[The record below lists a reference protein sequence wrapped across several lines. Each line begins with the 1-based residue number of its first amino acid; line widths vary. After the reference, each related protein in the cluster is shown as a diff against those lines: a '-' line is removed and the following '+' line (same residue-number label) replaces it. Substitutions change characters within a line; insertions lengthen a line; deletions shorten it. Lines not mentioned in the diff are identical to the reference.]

1 MDNWQYHNGKM
12 KELKQL
18 YLKISKQT
26 QNRLQEIIDIFKFS
40 FDTLYNVTDN
50 KTKNRVN
57 TYIEEW
63 KDRGILTGYF
73 GILAKNIYNRTR
85 VKNSEILELLI
96 YGAYIEEQAKIKEQ
110 ELNIMY
116 NDVNYYY
123 QEGQREVNDTLQKKQ
138 RKPIN
143 TLEWAFFLDLL
154 DQPNAKGYVF
164 KQYIDTIIKYNAEQ
178 IYRQMTIDLQQQKQ
192 PDITNDIYQNLI
204 KRQNNSKL
212 NIREYKASK
221 NEDKQQST
229 ETKVSAKTEQTK
241 IIDKISGDIDAQL
254 IGLNN
259 LAKVEGI
266 KEVDNDAQ
274 VRFITVIDG
283 NETDMCHS
291 LDGQLFYINKE
302 NEFNRYYGETQK
314 DLRIEKIKCKGLA
327 IGLNLPP
334 ISHHFHWCRSTIAYQ
349 TPKTSTKVEQEEKYN
364 LFDKAYER
372 RIEKLNLEKL
382 NIKHIDKKT
391 LSDILN
397 NMKKVYKDFPQIE
410 GKIREINEIRHPY
423 GGMNI
428 TPQED
433 GTYIMEINRNI
444 FNDKTKA
451 KEMYAKDLKRKF
463 HPKNSSYKD
472 MGIHEAGHM
481 VLNEILRKKH
491 SNINALATDW
501 NNNITSTRI
510 LNQAFKK
517 CKINGIIN
525 KRKAIMNISNYA
537 IEKDASETI
546 AEAFVDYYVN
556 KNKSTNLS
564 KAIVTIMKG
573 MI

>member
-1 MDNWQYHNGKM
+1 MNNWQYHDKKM

-18 YLKISKQT
+18 YLKTSNQT
-26 QNRLQEIIDIFKFS
+26 QNKLQEIIDTFKFN
-40 FDTLYNVTDN
+40 FDTLYNIAEV
-50 KTKNRVN
+50 KTKNRIN
-57 TYIEEW
+57 IYIEEW
-63 KDRGILTGYF
+63 KDKGLLTGYF
-73 GILAKNIYNRTR
+73 GMLAKNIYNRTR

-96 YGAYIEEQAKIKEQ
+96 YGAYIEEQSKIKEQ

-116 NDVNYYY
+116 DDVNYYY
-123 QEGQREVNDTLQKKQ
+123 QEGQQEVNNTLPKKE
-138 RKPIN
+138 RKPLNI
-143 TLEWAFFLDLL
+143 LKWAFFLALL
-154 DQPNAKGYVF
+154 DRPNVKGYIYE
-164 KQYIDTIIKYNAEQ
+164 QYIQATIQFNAQQ

-192 PDITNDIYQNLI
+192 IDITNDIYQNLI

-212 NIREYKASK
+212 NI
-221 NEDKQQST
+221 NE
-229 ETKVSAKTEQTK
+229 
-241 IIDKISGDIDAQL
+241 DKISGDIDTQM

-266 KEVDNDAQ
+266 KEVDNNAQ
-274 VRFITVIDG
+274 VRVMAVMDG
-283 NETDMCHS
+283 KETDMCHS

-302 NEFNRYYGETQK
+302 NTFDRYYGETQK
-314 DLRIEKIKCKGLA
+314 DLRIERIKCFGLVV
-327 IGLNLPP
+327 GLNLPP
-334 ISHHFHWCRSTIAYQ
+334 ISHHFHWCRSTITYQ
-349 TPKTSTKVEQEEKYN
+349 IPQKSTKIQQESKYS
-364 LFDKAYER
+364 LFDRVYER
-372 RIEKLNLEKL
+372 RIEKLNLDKL
-382 NIKHIDKKT
+382 NIKHIDKKI
-391 LSDILN
+391 LSNILN
-397 NMKKVYKDFPQIE
+397 NMEKVYKDFPQIE

-444 FNDKTKA
+444 FNNEKRVRDLYNKDVKTN
-451 KEMYAKDLKRKF
+451 F
-463 HPKNSSYKD
+463 HPKNSTYKD

-481 VLNEILRKKH
+481 VLNEILRKKY

-517 CKINGIIN
+517 CKINGTIN
-525 KRKAIMNISNYA
+525 KRKAIKNISNYA

-546 AEAFVDYYVN
+546 AESFVDYYVN
-556 KNKSTNLS
+556 KNKSTDLS
-564 KAIVTIMKG
+564 KTIITIMKG

>member
-18 YLKISKQT
+18 YLKTSKQT
-26 QNRLQEIIDIFKFS
+26 QNRLQEIIDTFKFD
-40 FDTLYNVTDN
+40 FDTLYNVADN
-50 KTKNRVN
+50 KTKNRAN

-63 KDRGILTGYF
+63 KDRRILTGYF

-96 YGAYIEEQAKIKEQ
+96 YGAYIEERNRIQEQ

-116 NDVNYYY
+116 DDANYYY
-123 QEGQREVNDTLQKKQ
+123 QEGEQEVNNILSKKE

-143 TLEWAFFLDLL
+143 TLEWALFLSLL
-154 DQPNAKGYVF
+154 DTPNTKGYIF
-164 KQYIDTIIKYNAEQ
+164 EQYIQATIQFNAQQ

-204 KRQNNSKL
+204 KRQNDSKL
-212 NIREYKASK
+212 NI
-221 NEDKQQST
+221 NG
-229 ETKVSAKTEQTK
+229 
-241 IIDKISGDIDAQL
+241 DKISGDIDAQL

-266 KEVDNDAQ
+266 KEVDSEAK
-274 VRFITVIDG
+274 VRFIATIDG

-314 DLRIEKIKCKGLA
+314 DLKIEKIKCKGLVL
-327 IGLNLPP
+327 GLNLPP
-334 ISHHFHWCRSTIAYQ
+334 ISHHFHWCRSTIVYQ
-349 TPKTSTKVEQEEKYN
+349 APKTSTKVEQEEKYN

-372 RIEKLNLEKL
+372 RIEKLNLEQL
-382 NIKHIDKKT
+382 NIRHIDKKT
-391 LSDILN
+391 LSDILK

-410 GKIREINEIRHPY
+410 GKIKEINEIRHPY

-444 FNDKTKA
+444 FNDKVKA
-451 KEMYAKDLKRKF
+451 KEMYNKDLKRKF

-510 LNQAFKK
+510 LNQALKK

-525 KRKAIMNISNYA
+525 RRKAIMNISNYA

>member
-1 MDNWQYHNGKM
+1 MDNWQYHNRKM

-18 YLKISKQT
+18 YLKASKQT
-26 QNRLQEIIDIFKFS
+26 QNRLQEIIDTFKFD
-40 FDTLYNVTDN
+40 FDTLYNVADN
-50 KTKNRVN
+50 KTKNRAN

-63 KDRGILTGYF
+63 KDRRILTGYF

-96 YGAYIEEQAKIKEQ
+96 YGAYIEERNRIQEQ

-116 NDVNYYY
+116 DDANYYY
-123 QEGQREVNDTLQKKQ
+123 QEGEQEVNNILSKKE

-143 TLEWAFFLDLL
+143 TLEWALLLSLL
-154 DQPNAKGYVF
+154 DTPNTKGYIF
-164 KQYIDTIIKYNAEQ
+164 EQYIQATIQFNAQQ

-204 KRQNNSKL
+204 KRQNDSKL
-212 NIREYKASK
+212 NI
-221 NEDKQQST
+221 NG
-229 ETKVSAKTEQTK
+229 
-241 IIDKISGDIDAQL
+241 DKISGDIDAQL

-266 KEVDNDAQ
+266 KEVDSEAK
-274 VRFITVIDG
+274 VRFIATIDG

-314 DLRIEKIKCKGLA
+314 DLKIEKIKCKGLVL
-327 IGLNLPP
+327 GLNLPP
-334 ISHHFHWCRSTIAYQ
+334 ISHHFHWCRSTIVYQ
-349 TPKTSTKVEQEEKYN
+349 APKTSTKVEQEEKYN

-372 RIEKLNLEKL
+372 RIEKLNLEQL
-382 NIKHIDKKT
+382 NIRHIDKKT
-391 LSDILN
+391 LSDILK

-410 GKIREINEIRHPY
+410 GKIKEINEIRHPY

-444 FNDKTKA
+444 FNDKVKA
-451 KEMYAKDLKRKF
+451 KEMYNKDLKRKF

-510 LNQAFKK
+510 LNQALKK

-525 KRKAIMNISNYA
+525 RRKAIMNISNYA